1 MLIIMY
7 YLGTEV
13 SRKQTSTY
21 ELNNK
26 VQQTIRY
33 GEILGFTMAKVRQLL
48 FI

>member
-1 MLIIMY
+1 MKKNGHNIHILMLSFMLIIMY

-26 VQQTIRY
+26 VQ
-33 GEILGFTMAKVRQLL
+33 
-48 FI
+48 